1 METIQW
7 NEETLNKMLTTPSQG
22 LIEDVAKMEG
32 DIMILGAGGK
42 MGPDMCI
49 LAARA
54 VKAAGVKKAVYA
66 VSRFSDKAARERLEA
81 EGVTV
86 ISADLMADGVL
97 ENLPECKNIVFM
109 AGRKFGT
116 NGSEYLTWGMNSWL
130 PCMVANRFRKSN
142 IVAFSSGNL
151 YPKDLDSALLQQ
163 EVIRDETGVR
173 LGELTIVPVS
183 VSSIEKRN
191 NFQPTPYESGTEGYD
206 RVLSKLDGGFSG
218 PNLTIG

>member
-1 METIQW
+1 MEIMHW
-7 NEETLNKMLTTPSQG
+7 NEETLNRLLTTPSPC
-22 LIEDVAKMEG
+22 LIEDIAKMEG

-49 LAARA
+49 LAAWAAKAAA
-54 VKAAGVKKAVYA
+54 VKKTIYA

-116 NGSEYLTWGMNSWL
+116 NGSET
-130 PCMVANRFRKSN
+130 
-142 IVAFSSGNL
+142 
-151 YPKDLDSALLQQ
+151 
-163 EVIRDETGVR
+163 
-173 LGELTIVPVS
+173 
-183 VSSIEKRN
+183 
-191 NFQPTPYESGTEGYD
+191 
-206 RVLSKLDGGFSG
+206 
-218 PNLTIG
+218 